1 MWPMRHETMTRDE
14 CRKCLR
20 CLELEAYGNMVSV
33 LRAQGPFTSEKQKLL
48 QELAKVLHISN
59 ERHRAEVRRAV
70 NDEKLATIAEQ
81 LSGPNTGTD
90 WTIEGRR
97 AIPLLPRLKARSAF
111 TTLANSLSLA
121 TVAANKRNLHVH
133 EIAEDAKDITNES
146 PVKVKVQ
153 ENSFSNHEF
162 ASSEDKLSDENV
174 LTEVTESDR
183 NKEVNNHSNTS
194 DSSEKCII
202 PEKRKASSPLSPAP
216 PNKVLVVSSSSIGT
230 FNHGTADK
238 GSLENTIHLS
248 RISTNSLQHQ
258 NVTIIPLNIN
268 CGENITES
276 KESVVQ
282 ESASNHSVIPP
293 GNFVNTV
300 IPVGTNIT
308 KAKGRVITTQN
319 KLNTKIGSAILVS
332 GNVSCTTGNKFQPD
346 VQDVSTQDSL
356 SSKVSVSHTLQKP
369 SSSENSNSV
378 TSSTKCIVPV
388 IHSNIKPPIPKTITS
403 SNSHRLMAVCPVTT
417 VSNGPGPPQAKQI
430 TTLTCKKLSSTLN
443 NQTTAKGVTL
453 NSNKTVNISHHPDT
467 KLGSKTNVI
476 VIQKGQTKGVTL
488 SQAGKEVLGKVIM
501 GGKSLCVTSQHNAPI
516 NVVQRHVTLNNGDQG
531 LTMLSTTNSSHTESI
546 TSNVKSGNTIMFNLR
561 QDVLEKNKALSH
573 LLESSHVLT
582 SESKTVIQNTNA
594 LLSKEPSNSD
604 LHVQDKELVLKTDA
618 VIATVKDEK
627 HSQIEYASQLYIYML
642 NREIYNSDTCSR
654 FVSLK

>member
-133 EIAEDAKDITNES
+133 EIAEDAKDIRNES

-194 DSSEKCII
+194 DSSEKYII
-202 PEKRKASSPLSPAP
+202 SEKRKPSSPLSPAP

-248 RISTNSLQHQ
+248 RIPTNSLQHQ

-282 ESASNHSVIPP
+282 ESASNHSVIPA

-300 IPVGTNIT
+300 IPVGTSIT

-332 GNVSCTTGNKFQPD
+332 GNMSCTTGNKFQPD

-356 SSKVSVSHTLQKP
+356 
-369 SSSENSNSV
+369 
-378 TSSTKCIVPV
+378 
-388 IHSNIKPPIPKTITS
+388 

-546 TSNVKSGNTIMFNLR
+546 TSNIKSGNTIMFNLR

-604 LHVQDKELVLKTDA
+604 LHVQDKELVVKTDA
-618 VIATVKDEK
+618 VITTVKDEK

>member
-1 MWPMRHETMTRDE
+1 MTRDE

-121 TVAANKRNLHVH
+121 TVAANKRNLPVH
-133 EIAEDAKDITNES
+133 EKTEDAKDIRNES
-146 PVKVKVQ
+146 PLKIKVQ
-153 ENSFSNHEF
+153 ENSFNNHEI
-162 ASSEDKLSDENV
+162 ASNKDKLSDENV

-183 NKEVNNHSNTS
+183 NKEINNQSNTS
-194 DSSEKCII
+194 DGSEKYIVS
-202 PEKRKASSPLSPAP
+202 EKRKPSSPLSPTL
-216 PNKVLVVSSSSIGT
+216 PNKVLVVSSSSIGAI
-230 FNHGTADK
+230 NHGTTDK
-238 GSLENTIHLS
+238 GSFENTIHLS
-248 RISTNSLQHQ
+248 RIPTNSLQHQ

-268 CGENITES
+268 CGESDSES
-276 KESVVQ
+276 KELAVQ
-282 ESASNHSVIPP
+282 DSESNHSVISSS
-293 GNFVNTV
+293 NFMNTV
-300 IPVGTNIT
+300 IPIGTTNIT
-308 KAKGRVITTQN
+308 KAKGRIITTQN
-319 KLNTKIGSAILVS
+319 KLNTKIGPAILVS
-332 GNVSCTTGNKFQPD
+332 GNVSCTSGNNFQSD
-346 VQDVSTQDSL
+346 IQDTSIQDNL
-356 SSKVSVSHTLQKP
+356 SPKTSSISHNLQKA
-369 SSSENSNSV
+369 SCSENSNSI
-378 TSSTKCIVPV
+378 SSNTKRIVPV
-388 IHSNIKPPIPKTITS
+388 IHSNVKSPITKTITS
-403 SNSHRLMAVCPVTT
+403 SNSHRLMTVCPVTT

-430 TTLTCKKLSSTLN
+430 TTLTCKKLPTTLN
-443 NQTTAKGVTL
+443 NQTTAKMGVTL

-501 GGKSLCVTSQHNAPI
+501 GGKSLCVTSQHNTSI
-516 NVVQRHVTLNNGDQG
+516 NVVPRHVTLNNGDQG
-531 LTMLSTTNSSHTESI
+531 LTVLSTTNSSHTESI
-546 TSNVKSGNTIMFNLR
+546 TSNIKSGNTIMFNLR

-573 LLESSHVLT
+573 LLESSNVLT

-604 LHVQDKELVLKTDA
+604 LHVQDKELIVKTDA
-618 VIATVKDEK
+618 VITTVKDET
-627 HSQIEYASQLYIYML
+627 HRS
-642 NREIYNSDTCSR
+642 
-654 FVSLK
+654 V

>member
-33 LRAQGPFTSEKQKLL
+33 LRAQGPFTSEKHKLL

-194 DSSEKCII
+194 DSSEKYII
-202 PEKRKASSPLSPAP
+202 PEKRKPSSPLSPAP

-308 KAKGRVITTQN
+308 KTKGRVITTQN

-346 VQDVSTQDSL
+346 VQDISTQDSL
-356 SSKVSVSHTLQKP
+356 SPKVSVSHTLQKP

-516 NVVQRHVTLNNGDQG
+516 NMVQRHVTLNNGDQG

-546 TSNVKSGNTIMFNLR
+546 TPNV
-561 QDVLEKNKALSH
+561 
-573 LLESSHVLT
+573 
-582 SESKTVIQNTNA
+582 
-594 LLSKEPSNSD
+594 KEPSNSD
-604 LHVQDKELVLKTDA
+604 LHVQDKELVVKTDG
-618 VIATVKDEK
+618 VITTVKDEK

>member
-133 EIAEDAKDITNES
+133 EIAEDAKDIRNES

-194 DSSEKCII
+194 DSSEKYII
-202 PEKRKASSPLSPAP
+202 SEKRKPSSPLSPAP

-248 RISTNSLQHQ
+248 RIPTNSLQHQ

-282 ESASNHSVIPP
+282 ESASNHSVIPA

-300 IPVGTNIT
+300 IPVGTSIT

-332 GNVSCTTGNKFQPD
+332 GNMSCTTGNKFQPD

-356 SSKVSVSHTLQKP
+356 SPKVSVSHTLQKP

-546 TSNVKSGNTIMFNLR
+546 TSNI
-561 QDVLEKNKALSH
+561 
-573 LLESSHVLT
+573 
-582 SESKTVIQNTNA
+582 
-594 LLSKEPSNSD
+594 KEPSNSD
-604 LHVQDKELVLKTDA
+604 LHVQDKELVVKTDA
-618 VIATVKDEK
+618 VITTVKDEK
-627 HSQIEYASQLYIYML
+627 H
-642 NREIYNSDTCSR
+642 R
-654 FVSLK
+654 LKYTQKYTLLESN

>member
-133 EIAEDAKDITNES
+133 EIAEDAKDIRNES

-194 DSSEKCII
+194 DSSEKYII
-202 PEKRKASSPLSPAP
+202 SEKRKPSSPLSPAP

-248 RISTNSLQHQ
+248 RIPTNSLQHQ

-282 ESASNHSVIPP
+282 ESASNHSVIPA

-300 IPVGTNIT
+300 IPVGTSIT

-332 GNVSCTTGNKFQPD
+332 GNMSCTTGNKFQPD

-356 SSKVSVSHTLQKP
+356 SPKVSVSHTLQKP

-546 TSNVKSGNTIMFNLR
+546 TSNI
-561 QDVLEKNKALSH
+561 
-573 LLESSHVLT
+573 
-582 SESKTVIQNTNA
+582 
-594 LLSKEPSNSD
+594 KEPSNSD
-604 LHVQDKELVLKTDA
+604 LHVQDKELVVKTDA
-618 VIATVKDEK
+618 VITTVKDEK

>member
-133 EIAEDAKDITNES
+133 EIAEDAKDIRNES

-194 DSSEKCII
+194 DSSEKYII
-202 PEKRKASSPLSPAP
+202 SEKRKPSSPLSPAP

-248 RISTNSLQHQ
+248 RIPTNSLQHQ

-282 ESASNHSVIPP
+282 ESASNHSVIPA

-300 IPVGTNIT
+300 IPVGTSIT

-332 GNVSCTTGNKFQPD
+332 GNMSCTTGNKFQPD

-356 SSKVSVSHTLQKP
+356 SPKVSVSHTLQKP

-546 TSNVKSGNTIMFNLR
+546 TSNI
-561 QDVLEKNKALSH
+561 
-573 LLESSHVLT
+573 
-582 SESKTVIQNTNA
+582 
-594 LLSKEPSNSD
+594 KEPSNSD
-604 LHVQDKELVLKTDA
+604 LHVQDKELVVKTDA
-618 VIATVKDEK
+618 VITTVKDEK
-627 HSQIEYASQLYIYML
+627 HRKVKIYMQMQ
-642 NREIYNSDTCSR
+642 I
-654 FVSLK
+654 FI

>member
-133 EIAEDAKDITNES
+133 EIAEDAKDIRNES

-194 DSSEKCII
+194 DSSEKYII
-202 PEKRKASSPLSPAP
+202 SEKRKPSSPLSPAP

-248 RISTNSLQHQ
+248 RIPTNSLQHQ

-282 ESASNHSVIPP
+282 ESASNHSVIPA

-300 IPVGTNIT
+300 IPVGTSIT

-332 GNVSCTTGNKFQPD
+332 GNMSCTTGNKFQPD

-356 SSKVSVSHTLQKP
+356 SPKVSVSHTLQKP

-546 TSNVKSGNTIMFNLR
+546 TSNIK
-561 QDVLEKNKALSH
+561 
-573 LLESSHVLT
+573 
-582 SESKTVIQNTNA
+582 
-594 LLSKEPSNSD
+594 
-604 LHVQDKELVLKTDA
+604 DKELVVKTDA
-618 VIATVKDEK
+618 VITTVKDEK

>member
-33 LRAQGPFTSEKQKLL
+33 LRAQGPFTSEKHKLL

-194 DSSEKCII
+194 DSSEKYII
-202 PEKRKASSPLSPAP
+202 PEKRKPSSPLSPAP

-308 KAKGRVITTQN
+308 KTKGRVITTQN

-346 VQDVSTQDSL
+346 VQDISTQDSL
-356 SSKVSVSHTLQKP
+356 
-369 SSSENSNSV
+369 
-378 TSSTKCIVPV
+378 
-388 IHSNIKPPIPKTITS
+388 

-516 NVVQRHVTLNNGDQG
+516 NMVQRHVTLNNGDQG

-546 TSNVKSGNTIMFNLR
+546 TPNVKSGNTIMFNLR

-604 LHVQDKELVLKTDA
+604 LHVQDKELVVKTDG
-618 VIATVKDEK
+618 VITTVKDEK

>member
-133 EIAEDAKDITNES
+133 EIAEDAKDIRNES

-153 ENSFSNHEF
+153 ENLFSNHEF
-162 ASSEDKLSDENV
+162 ASSEDNLSDENV

-194 DSSEKCII
+194 DSSEKYITS
-202 PEKRKASSPLSPAP
+202 EKRKPSSPLSPAP

-248 RISTNSLQHQ
+248 RIPTNSLQHQ

-268 CGENITES
+268 CGENVTES
-276 KESVVQ
+276 MESVVQ

-300 IPVGTNIT
+300 IPVGTSIT

-356 SSKVSVSHTLQKP
+356 SPKVSVSHTLQKP

-378 TSSTKCIVPV
+378 ISSTKCIVPV
-388 IHSNIKPPIPKTITS
+388 IHSNIKPPIPKAITS

-488 SQAGKEVLGKVIM
+488 SQAGKEVLGKVIV

-546 TSNVKSGNTIMFNLR
+546 TSNIKSGNTIMFNLR

-604 LHVQDKELVLKTDA
+604 LHVQDKELVVKTDA
-618 VIATVKDEK
+618 VITTVKDEK

>member
-133 EIAEDAKDITNES
+133 EIAEDAKDIRNES

-194 DSSEKCII
+194 DSSEKYII
-202 PEKRKASSPLSPAP
+202 SEKRKPSSPLSPAP

-248 RISTNSLQHQ
+248 RIPTNSLQHQ

-282 ESASNHSVIPP
+282 ESASNHSVIPA

-300 IPVGTNIT
+300 IPVGTSIT

-332 GNVSCTTGNKFQPD
+332 GNMSCTTGNKFQPD

-356 SSKVSVSHTLQKP
+356 SPKVSVSHTLQKP

-546 TSNVKSGNTIMFNLR
+546 TSNIK
-561 QDVLEKNKALSH
+561 
-573 LLESSHVLT
+573 
-582 SESKTVIQNTNA
+582 
-594 LLSKEPSNSD
+594 
-604 LHVQDKELVLKTDA
+604 DKELVVKTDA
-618 VIATVKDEK
+618 VITTVKDEK
-627 HSQIEYASQLYIYML
+627 HRKVKIYMQMQ
-642 NREIYNSDTCSR
+642 I
-654 FVSLK
+654 FI

>member
-1 MWPMRHETMTRDE
+1 MTRDE

-121 TVAANKRNLHVH
+121 TVAANKRNLPVH
-133 EIAEDAKDITNES
+133 EKTEDAKDIRNES
-146 PVKVKVQ
+146 PLKIKVQ
-153 ENSFSNHEF
+153 ENSFNNHEI
-162 ASSEDKLSDENV
+162 ASNKDKLSDENV

-183 NKEVNNHSNTS
+183 NKEINNQSNTS
-194 DSSEKCII
+194 DGSEKYIVS
-202 PEKRKASSPLSPAP
+202 EKRKPSSPLSPTL
-216 PNKVLVVSSSSIGT
+216 PNKVLVVSSSSIGAI
-230 FNHGTADK
+230 NHGTTDK
-238 GSLENTIHLS
+238 GSFENTIHLS
-248 RISTNSLQHQ
+248 RMPTNSLQHQ

-268 CGENITES
+268 CGESDSES
-276 KESVVQ
+276 KELAVQ
-282 ESASNHSVIPP
+282 DNESNHSVISSS
-293 GNFVNTV
+293 NFMNTV
-300 IPVGTNIT
+300 IPIGTTNIT
-308 KAKGRVITTQN
+308 KAKGRIITQN
-319 KLNTKIGSAILVS
+319 KLNTKIGPAILVS
-332 GNVSCTTGNKFQPD
+332 GNVSCASGNNFQSD
-346 VQDVSTQDSL
+346 IQDTSIQDNL
-356 SSKVSVSHTLQKP
+356 SPKTSSISHNLQKA
-369 SSSENSNSV
+369 SSSENSNSI
-378 TSSTKCIVPV
+378 TSNTKRIVPV
-388 IHSNIKPPIPKTITS
+388 IHSNVKSPITKTITS
-403 SNSHRLMAVCPVTT
+403 SNSHRLMTVCPVTT

-430 TTLTCKKLSSTLN
+430 TTLTCKKLPTTLN
-443 NQTTAKGVTL
+443 NQTTAKMGVTL

-501 GGKSLCVTSQHNAPI
+501 GGKSLCVTSQHNTSI
-516 NVVQRHVTLNNGDQG
+516 NVVPRHVTLNNGDQG
-531 LTMLSTTNSSHTESI
+531 LTVLSTTNSSHTESI
-546 TSNVKSGNTIMFNLR
+546 TSNIKSGNTIMFNLR

-573 LLESSHVLT
+573 LLESSNVLT

-604 LHVQDKELVLKTDA
+604 LHVQDKELIVKTDA
-618 VIATVKDEK
+618 VITTVKDET
-627 HSQIEYASQLYIYML
+627 HRS
-642 NREIYNSDTCSR
+642 
-654 FVSLK
+654 V

>member
-194 DSSEKCII
+194 DSSEKYII
-202 PEKRKASSPLSPAP
+202 PEKRKPSSPLSPAP

-308 KAKGRVITTQN
+308 KTKGRVITTQN

-346 VQDVSTQDSL
+346 VQDISTQDSL
-356 SSKVSVSHTLQKP
+356 
-369 SSSENSNSV
+369 
-378 TSSTKCIVPV
+378 
-388 IHSNIKPPIPKTITS
+388 

-501 GGKSLCVTSQHNAPI
+501 GGKSLCVASQHNAPI
-516 NVVQRHVTLNNGDQG
+516 NMVQRHVTLNNGDQG

-546 TSNVKSGNTIMFNLR
+546 TPNVKSGNTIMFNLR

-604 LHVQDKELVLKTDA
+604 LHVQDKELVVKTDG
-618 VIATVKDEK
+618 VITTVKDEK

>member
-1 MWPMRHETMTRDE
+1 MTRDE

-121 TVAANKRNLHVH
+121 TVAANKRNLPVH
-133 EIAEDAKDITNES
+133 EKTEDAKDIRNES
-146 PVKVKVQ
+146 PLKIKVQ
-153 ENSFSNHEF
+153 ENSFNNHEI
-162 ASSEDKLSDENV
+162 ASNKDKLSDENV

-183 NKEVNNHSNTS
+183 NKEINNQSNTS
-194 DSSEKCII
+194 DGSEKYIVS
-202 PEKRKASSPLSPAP
+202 EKRKPSSPLSPTL
-216 PNKVLVVSSSSIGT
+216 PNKVLVVSSSSIGAI
-230 FNHGTADK
+230 NHGTTDK
-238 GSLENTIHLS
+238 GSFENTIHLS
-248 RISTNSLQHQ
+248 RMPTNSLQHQ

-268 CGENITES
+268 CGESDSES
-276 KESVVQ
+276 KELAVQ
-282 ESASNHSVIPP
+282 DSESNHSVISSS
-293 GNFVNTV
+293 NFMNTV
-300 IPVGTNIT
+300 IPIGTTNIT
-308 KAKGRVITTQN
+308 KAKGRIITTQN
-319 KLNTKIGSAILVS
+319 KLNTKIGPAILVS
-332 GNVSCTTGNKFQPD
+332 GNVSCTSGNNFQSD
-346 VQDVSTQDSL
+346 IQDTSIQDNL
-356 SSKVSVSHTLQKP
+356 SPKTSSISHNLQKA
-369 SSSENSNSV
+369 SCSENSNSI
-378 TSSTKCIVPV
+378 SSNTKRIVPV
-388 IHSNIKPPIPKTITS
+388 IHSNVKSPITKTITS
-403 SNSHRLMAVCPVTT
+403 SNSHRLMTVCPVTT

-430 TTLTCKKLSSTLN
+430 TTLTCKKLPTTLN
-443 NQTTAKGVTL
+443 NQTTAKMGVTL

-501 GGKSLCVTSQHNAPI
+501 GGKSLCVTSQHNTSI
-516 NVVQRHVTLNNGDQG
+516 NVVPRHVTLNNGDQG
-531 LTMLSTTNSSHTESI
+531 LTVLSTTNSSHTESI
-546 TSNVKSGNTIMFNLR
+546 TSNIKSGNTIMFNLR

-573 LLESSHVLT
+573 LLESSNVLT

-604 LHVQDKELVLKTDA
+604 LHVQDKELIVKTDA
-618 VIATVKDEK
+618 VITTVKDET
-627 HSQIEYASQLYIYML
+627 HRS
-642 NREIYNSDTCSR
+642 
-654 FVSLK
+654 V

>member
-1 MWPMRHETMTRDE
+1 MWPMRYENMTRDE

-121 TVAANKRNLHVH
+121 TVAANKRNLPVH
-133 EIAEDAKDITNES
+133 EKTEDAKDIRNES
-146 PVKVKVQ
+146 PLKIKVQ
-153 ENSFSNHEF
+153 ENSFNNHEI
-162 ASSEDKLSDENV
+162 ASNKDKLSDENV

-183 NKEVNNHSNTS
+183 NKEINNQSNTS
-194 DSSEKCII
+194 DGSEKYIVS
-202 PEKRKASSPLSPAP
+202 EKRKPSSPLSPTL
-216 PNKVLVVSSSSIGT
+216 PNKVLVVSSSSIGAI
-230 FNHGTADK
+230 NHGTTDK
-238 GSLENTIHLS
+238 GSFENTIHLS
-248 RISTNSLQHQ
+248 RMPTNSLQHQ

-268 CGENITES
+268 CGESDSES
-276 KESVVQ
+276 KELAVQ
-282 ESASNHSVIPP
+282 DSESNHSVISSS
-293 GNFVNTV
+293 NFMNTV
-300 IPVGTNIT
+300 IPIGTTNIT
-308 KAKGRVITTQN
+308 KAKGRIITTQN
-319 KLNTKIGSAILVS
+319 KLNTKIGPAILVS
-332 GNVSCTTGNKFQPD
+332 GNVSCTSGNNFQSD
-346 VQDVSTQDSL
+346 IQDTSIQDNL
-356 SSKVSVSHTLQKP
+356 SPKTSSISHNLQKA
-369 SSSENSNSV
+369 SCSENSNSI
-378 TSSTKCIVPV
+378 SSNTKRIVPV
-388 IHSNIKPPIPKTITS
+388 IHSNVKSPITKTITS
-403 SNSHRLMAVCPVTT
+403 SNSHRLMTVCPVTT

-430 TTLTCKKLSSTLN
+430 TTLTCKKLPTTLN
-443 NQTTAKGVTL
+443 NQTTAKMGVTL

-501 GGKSLCVTSQHNAPI
+501 GGKSLCVTSQHNTSI
-516 NVVQRHVTLNNGDQG
+516 NVVPRHVTLNNGDQG
-531 LTMLSTTNSSHTESI
+531 LTVLSTTNSSHTESI
-546 TSNVKSGNTIMFNLR
+546 TSNIKSGNTIMFNLR

-573 LLESSHVLT
+573 LLESSNVLT

-604 LHVQDKELVLKTDA
+604 LHVQDKELIVKTDA
-618 VIATVKDEK
+618 VITTVKDET
-627 HSQIEYASQLYIYML
+627 HSQIEHATKFCTYDIHIY
-642 NREIYNSDTCSR
+642 
-654 FVSLK
+654 VK